1 MGNMYEEHKR
11 GTMKD
16 YTITYPVNVHSKP
29 KEGLPAFLCRA
40 LPRARTVLERLPE
53 AMREKV
59 FDPHV
64 TVNERIVEHPW
75 IFMKLGLREGRILDV
90 GCCHSSLSIEL
101 ASLGYEVW
109 GVDINPYRFSHRNFR
124 FVLGDVCAVSLPE
137 EHYDRIIAV
146 SSVEH
151 FGLEVYGGRCDAEKD
166 RISIRRMHR
175 LLKPGGKILVTVPF
189 GVRNITPEF
198 RVYDSPALHELMS
211 PFRIEERSVFTRSGE
226 GFWTP
231 SRGDEALPHPGAG
244 DGSVQGV
251 AMVIATKEAAS

>member
-1 MGNMYEEHKR
+1 MFEKQCREI
-11 GTMKD
+11 MKD
-16 YTITYPVNVHSKP
+16 YTITFPINCQEKP
-29 KEGLPAFLCRA
+29 KEGLPAFLCRIF
-40 LPRARTVLERLPE
+40 PGARKVLDRMPE

-151 FGLEVYGGRCDAEKD
+151 FGLEVYGGRCDAEHD

-189 GVRNITPEF
+189 GIRNITPEF
-198 RVYDSPALHELMS
+198 RVYDSPALQELMS
-211 PFRIEERSVFTRSGE
+211 PFRIEEQSVFIRTGE
-226 GFWTP
+226 GFWIP
-231 SRGDEALPHPGAG
+231 SRCGETLLGPRAG
-244 DGSVQGV
+244 NGSVQAV
-251 AMVIATKEAAS
+251 AMVVAAKEAVP